1 MRALIDEIKSPLQR
15 ERLMTEMN
23 QLIDAMWSADA
34 KVENLLDVFLEENC
48 PYEDFWLEVAMRAR
62 LGVDAEHV
70 LAWFAAH
77 GTKLRA
83 TLRDRAVLALCRY
96 YCGLLEWKK
105 ARELHGTLMDEE
117 LISVVD
123 SEIGAA
129 MDRRLRRDVMI
140 DPEAVMSSL
149 LEKDSGY
156 EVFWLEVAMNELL
169 VKNPIVAGEWYQSNK
184 SSFTPEQHERI
195 ALACL
200 RMQLGQNQIKEARQW
215 RLLIVSS
222 ELAAVVDRE
231 LGEEVVE

>member
-1 MRALIDEIKSPLQR
+1 MIDEIKSPLQR

-169 VKNPIVAGEWYQSNK
+169 LKRPLEAGEWYQSAK
-184 SSFTPEQHERI
+184 ATLLPEQHERI